1 MGNKIDIDI
10 IGGGPSGLGVA
21 YYAKKYGLTVKIHES
36 SGHIGGNCKTIVD
49 GDFRYDTGAHRFHD
63 KNQKVTSE
71 IKSLLGTDLLL
82 VTSPSKISFNG
93 KIIDFPLQISNIFFN
108 LPFNIIIKVIFENI
122 INRIIKSNKP
132 RSFRDL
138 AYQNYGKTLSKLFL
152 LSYTEKLWGESVD
165 KHDPTIAGGRFKMLN
180 LKSLLKSFIY
190 SKNYKPKHLE
200 GDFYY
205 PRLGFGDIF
214 YRMGKYIDFNN
225 INLNSSI
232 TRINHNG
239 NIIQSIENNKGEKTD
254 VNSLVCTMP
263 LDRLVRSMHP
273 KPPEDILEVLDNLK
287 YRSIMICVIYLN
299 RKSFSLNASLY
310 FPDSNCPFTRI
321 YEPKNRSKEMAPS
334 NKTCIVVEVPIGKNN
349 IRYNVGKSVVYAE
362 VLEYLVDKNMI
373 QEDDIIKYKI
383 VSIKYAYPIITK
395 GIKNILFKVNS
406 YFDKFENLK
415 LIGRSTSFEYL
426 HTHHIMDRSEKL
438 VNKMVS

>member
-1 MGNKIDIDI
+1 
-10 IGGGPSGLGVA
+10 
-21 YYAKKYGLTVKIHES
+21 
-36 SGHIGGNCKTIVD
+36 
-49 GDFRYDTGAHRFHD
+49 
-63 KNQKVTSE
+63 
-71 IKSLLGTDLLL
+71 
-82 VTSPSKISFNG
+82 
-93 KIIDFPLQISNIFFN
+93 
-108 LPFNIIIKVIFENI
+108 
-122 INRIIKSNKP
+122 
-132 RSFRDL
+132 
-138 AYQNYGKTLSKLFL
+138 
-152 LSYTEKLWGESVD
+152 
-165 KHDPTIAGGRFKMLN
+165 
-180 LKSLLKSFIY
+180 
-190 SKNYKPKHLE
+190 
-200 GDFYY
+200 
-205 PRLGFGDIF
+205 
-214 YRMGKYIDFNN
+214 
-225 INLNSSI
+225 
-232 TRINHNG
+232 
-239 NIIQSIENNKGEKTD
+239 
-254 VNSLVCTMP
+254 
-263 LDRLVRSMHP
+263 MHP

-349 IRYNVGKSVVYAE
+349 IRSDVGKSVVYAK
-362 VLEYLVDKNMI
+362 VLEYLVDKNML

-383 VSIKYAYPIITK
+383 VSIKYAYPVITK